1 MITAFAILFTTL
13 IAIAVGFQI
22 ALALGAPWGEW
33 AMGGRWRGVLPKALR
48 FAAVFQAFALLG
60 LVAIVLAHADVINW
74 DIPAWMIWVVVAV
87 MAASSVMNFATPLRK
102 ERLLWAPIVTLACLS
117 ALAIGFLV

>member
-1 MITAFAILFTTL
+1 MITAFAVIFTIL
-13 IAIAVGFQI
+13 IAIAVGFQF

-33 AMGGRWRGVLPKALR
+33 AMGGRWRGVLPRALR

-60 LVAIVLAHADVINW
+60 LVAIVLAHTGLINW
-74 DIPAWMIWVVVAV
+74 DIPVWMIWVVVVV
-87 MAASSVMNFATPLRK
+87 MAASSVMNVATPSRK
-102 ERLLWAPIVTLACLS
+102 ERLLWAPIVTLAFLS